1 MKKIIFIII
10 SSILF
15 FSSSSCSGYKS
26 IYSSSNFNFKIEDYS
41 IKGDERLGNLIYR
54 KLYSTSL
61 SNNNNPTAQ
70 SIILSIETNKEKKST
85 VKNNAGKILEYE
97 IKLNTKIIIDDFL
110 TDKRLLE
117 QNFNY
122 SISYKVQDE
131 HSETIKLENRNI
143 ENLIDKTYQDALI
156 KISNVTF
163 KNDN

>member
-10 SSILF
+10 SSIIF

-61 SNNNNPTAQ
+61 SNNNNPAAQ

-85 VKNNAGKILEYE
+85 IKNNAGKILEYE
-97 IKLNTKIIIDDFL
+97 ITLNTKIIIDDFL
-110 TDKRLLE
+110 TDKRLLD

-131 HSETIKLENRNI
+131 HSETIKLEKLQVKKLHWYVLLETLQI
-143 ENLIDKTYQDALI
+143 
-156 KISNVTF
+156 
-163 KNDN
+163 

>member
-1 MKKIIFIII
+1 MGGLVTILIFA
-10 SSILF
+10 SN
-15 FSSSSCSGYKS
+15 SCSGYKS

-54 KLYSTSL
+54 KLYGTSL
-61 SNNNNPTAQ
+61 SNNNNPAAQ

-85 VKNNAGKILEYE
+85 IKNNAGKILEYE
-97 IKLNTKIIIDDFL
+97 ITLNTKIIIDDFL
-110 TDKRLLE
+110 TDKRLLD